1 MSLQLLAHYT
11 SFDQSQFDDHAESRG
26 QAGLTLLQR
35 WKADDGS
42 QWALFSVNDQGK
54 AADWLDREGAL
65 DHGPS
70 AHHFLRTV

>member
-11 SFDQSQFDDHAESRG
+11 SFDQAQFDDHAESRG